1 MGIYD
6 VIIVGGGVIGC
17 SIAYHLSLF
26 KRWRV
31 LIIERNG
38 IASGASGSCDG
49 ILSVLSKKGGIH
61 LELAL
66 ESLAMLK
73 SLSRELPLDIE
84 LRELPGMVIIED
96 ERYIPFMERF
106 VSEQRKTTSL
116 QIDFLSGR
124 EARFFEPLLSPEKV
138 VGAVRSPQNGQVNPI
153 RLTYAFFEGARL
165 NGVEARKGEEVL
177 NIEKRDSGGLRVFT
191 SRGVY
196 ESERVILSAGAWSPL
211 LSSNLGINLPIKPR
225 RGQILVTEPI
235 ENAIN
240 HTVLS
245 SRYIVA
251 KYGVDTGGKE
261 GLALEQTHHGS
272 FLIGATR
279 EFVGYDRGVTSS
291 AFERI
296 AKTAV
301 EAFPFLSGLRVIR
314 AFAGLRPW
322 TPDGLPIID
331 SLDGLILACGHEGD
345 GICLSAITGKLV
357 SELIA
362 YGRASFDLS
371 HFSLKRF
378 NASSAMYE
386 LLTKGE
392 EKASLKPKL

>member
-1 MGIYD
+1 MGFYD
-6 VIIVGGGVIGC
+6 VIIVGGGVIGS
-17 SIAYHLSLF
+17 SIAYHLSLLS
-26 KRWRV
+26 RRRIL
-31 LIIERNG
+31 LIEKNG
-38 IASGASGSCDG
+38 IAGGASGSCDG

-66 ESLAMLK
+66 ESLAMLRK
-73 SLSRELPLDIE
+73 LSGELPIDME
-84 LRELPGMVIIED
+84 FREIPGMVIIED
-96 ERYIPFMERF
+96 ERYIPFMEKF
-106 VSEQRKTTSL
+106 VSEQRKTTNL
-116 QIDFLSGR
+116 KIDFLSGK
-124 EARFFEPLLSPEKV
+124 EARKVEPLLSPDRI

-153 RLTYAFFEGARL
+153 RLTYAFLEGACL
-165 NGVEARKGEEVL
+165 KGVESRRGEEVL
-177 NIEKRDSGGLRVFT
+177 SIERKDSGDFRVFT
-191 SRGVY
+191 SKGVY
-196 ESERVILSAGAWSPL
+196 ESERVVLSAGAWSPL
-211 LSSNLGINLPIKPR
+211 IPSNLGVELPIRPR

-235 ENAIN
+235 ERAIN

-279 EFVGYDRGVTSS
+279 EFVGYDKRVTSS
-291 AFERI
+291 ALERI
-296 AKTAV
+296 AQTAI
-301 EAFPFLSGLRVIR
+301 EAFPFLGGLRVIR

-331 SLDGLILACGHEGD
+331 NIDGLVLACGHEGD

-371 HFSLKRF
+371 HFSLSRF